1 MSELARRVT
10 VARFRELSGDELIE
24 ISRIRLDFSYNFAE
38 PPVPRIRWGLVD
50 LLAHAR
56 FPLARTDACDK
67 WRCRCLSI
75 DNYSRFISERSIAD
89 PGGLSALT
97 VAKVIAYCLE
107 IAEATAEALVQSDR
121 ESILSGEVLLKE
133 IARLRDR
140 YRCTLAE
147 LSPWRH
153 FYVSVRHPVVR
164 YGINNA
170 LMNRWGTRDYPTPG
184 TRDSEPFGP
193 FLNGVGPDFEPK
205 RG

>member
-1 MSELARRVT
+1 MSELARRAE

-24 ISRIRLDFSYNFAE
+24 ISRISLNFPYNFAE
-38 PPVPRIRWGLVD
+38 PPAPRIWWGLAD

-56 FPLARTDACDK
+56 FPLSRTDACDK
-67 WRCRCLSI
+67 WQCRCLSI
-75 DNYSRFISERSIAD
+75 DNYSRFICERTIAE

-107 IAEATAEALVQSDR
+107 IAEATAEAMVQSGR
-121 ESILSGEVLLKE
+121 ESNLSGEVLLQE
-133 IARLRDR
+133 VGRLRDL
-140 YRCTLAE
+140 YRPALAE

-153 FYVSVRHPVVR
+153 FYISVRHPVVR

-170 LMNRWGTRDYPTPG
+170 LMNRWGARDHPLDP
-184 TRDSEPFGP
+184 SEPFRP
-193 FLNGVGPDFEPK
+193 FLDGVGSDLEPE